1 MFAKLS
7 YYAHSAQNKLGN
19 LLPYEHW
26 QTLQSHSV
34 NVGEMAAEFAQVFG
48 AQEIAYLTGQLHD
61 LGKYSELFDRRLHGA
76 LQSIM
81 LLLQRHHMYCH
92 QSYLYASDSVNS
104 FLDVLLFI
112 QIVFTYFK
120 KLHDLKDKELD
131 DKQIL
136 KMHRSVRQGLLN
148 YY

>member
-1 MFAKLS
+1 
-7 YYAHSAQNKLGN
+7 
-19 LLPYEHW
+19 
-26 QTLQSHSV
+26 
-34 NVGEMAAEFAQVFG
+34 MAAGFARVFG
-48 AQEIAYLTGQLHD
+48 ACHTGQLHD

>member
-1 MFAKLS
+1 MV
-7 YYAHSAQNKLGN
+7 AH
-19 LLPYEHW
+19 
-26 QTLQSHSV
+26 
-34 NVGEMAAEFAQVFG
+34 
-48 AQEIAYLTGQLHD
+48 
-61 LGKYSELFDRRLHGA
+61 
-76 LQSIM
+76 QSIM

-92 QSYLYASDSVNS
+92 QSYLYAPDSVNS
-104 FLDVLLFI
+104 FLGVLLFI

-136 KMHRSVRQGLLN
+136 KMHRNVRQGLLN